1 MLKWNEEGGERLWRS
16 HLQGAVTLGQCKGPW
31 HSRYDKKEAAPQ
43 GQNWKGTLKLSPNMG
58 PLKVLVG
65 MGKVPQSYSP
75 CSGPLHLLHGESNVG
90 IPLGGFR
97 VDGYN

>member
-1 MLKWNEEGGERLWRS
+1 VLKWNEEGGERLWRS

-75 CSGPLHLLHGESNVG
+75 
-90 IPLGGFR
+90 
-97 VDGYN
+97 